1 MSKRYLNEL
10 NTEELSKVL
19 NANSKLF
26 EEVQEITAE
35 NGFDEIRDIMN
46 GFKKSVTGWSF
57 DGFNRGRVTLS
68 RYYED
73 DFLEEL
79 DTVNSEYCVLGEEN
93 ERLLKRLLIKSELYF
108 DVCAGYEDMSES
120 RFSHLEKWFNDGID
134 TVKAALENYC
144 DSIADFAVSADNV
157 EEYFT
162 EIFAD
167 YAGDEIYI
175 TDDSF
180 KAYKD
185 FTKCYA

>member
-35 NGFDEIRDIMN
+35 NGFDEIRDIMD

-68 RYYED
+68 RYYGD

-93 ERLLKRLLIKSELYF
+93 EKLLKRLLIKSELYF

-134 TVKAALENYC
+134 TVKASLENYC

-162 EIFAD
+162 ECYSENCND
-167 YAGDEIYI
+167 IYI
-175 TDDSF
+175 LDDSF